1 MIRNE
6 DKVYALFDA
15 IGELDPKLT
24 EDALKYRRTGVRKRQ
39 AFVVLLAACIALSLV
54 MTVGIGFMMVNGGD
68 NVKHD
73 SVDKLPGESAPNGD
87 AAEKITTLE
96 EMLATSTSHYRTD
109 PSRLDLFDGQNSL
122 IWQNEGENY
131 YCVVKLSEREC
142 DRLLKIMSEST
153 GEKIDR
159 DENSVS
165 IRVWI
170 ACGDGSVV
178 SPYLT
183 SSKGNTG
190 YGSLFEYDPEIEPD
204 EKFIS
209 YIETLI
215 G

>member
-6 DKVYALFDA
+6 NKVYALFDA

-39 AFVVLLAACIALSLV
+39 AFVVLLAACIALSL
-54 MTVGIGFMMVNGGD
+54 MLTVGVGVMIG
-68 NVKHD
+68 
-73 SVDKLPGESAPNGD
+73 DKSGSGD
-87 AAEKITTLE
+87 AALPDAGHPVEDGNAPTLE
-96 EMLATSTSHYRTD
+96 EMLATSTSHRRTD
-109 PSRLDLFDGQNSL
+109 PSKLDLFNGKSAL
-122 IWQNEGENY
+122 IWQNEGDNY
-131 YCVVKLSEREC
+131 YCVVNISEDAC
-142 DRLLKIMSEST
+142 DRLLKIMSESE

-165 IRVWI
+165 VRVWI

-204 EKFIS
+204 ENFIS
-209 YIETLI
+209 QIKKLI

>member
-1 MIRNE
+1 
-6 DKVYALFDA
+6 
-15 IGELDPKLT
+15 
-24 EDALKYRRTGVRKRQ
+24 
-39 AFVVLLAACIALSLV
+39 
-54 MTVGIGFMMVNGGD
+54 
-68 NVKHD
+68 
-73 SVDKLPGESAPNGD
+73 
-87 AAEKITTLE
+87 
-96 EMLATSTSHYRTD
+96 
-109 PSRLDLFDGQNSL
+109 
-122 IWQNEGENY
+122 
-131 YCVVKLSEREC
+131 
-142 DRLLKIMSEST
+142 MSEST

-159 DENSVS
+159 DENNVSV
-165 IRVWI
+165 RVWI